1 MMRRSSQVG
10 PGKGTPSRPGR
21 RRRRIPAALQVSC
34 KCGSSGRG
42 HCSPSSATDPHRDPE
57 GRLLMSINELDT
69 TEPESYDVAGV
80 AIDDEVLDTLAPA
93 IPAADVDDL
102 RSRVHGPVYAA
113 GDDGLV
119 AEVATWNLAVTHT
132 PAIAVG
138 ATCSADVATAVSFA
152 TAHGLKVAVQ
162 ATGHGP
168 VRNAAGS
175 LMISTRRMQGVTID
189 RMRGTAR
196 IEAGVKWAKVL
207 AAAAPFG
214 LTGLCGSSSDVGVV
228 GYTLGGG
235 LGSLGRKF
243 GFSADSVLSVELVTA
258 DGVLRTVCAE
268 EQPELFW
275 AVRGGKGN
283 FGVVT
288 AIELQ
293 LVPVRSVFGGGIF
306 FAGHDAASV
315 LHAFRQWA
323 PTLPEDVGT
332 SIAIL
337 RVPPLEELPPPL
349 RGQTVVHLRYV
360 YAGDDPAEG
369 ERLIE
374 PTKASGEGLL
384 GFLHPLLTTELD
396 SVHMDPTEPMPGW
409 EKGMQLAELPA
420 EAVDAL
426 LSAAGPQLDIPLI
439 MVELRLLG
447 GALGRPAEVPDAVPG
462 RSGAFSLLV
471 LGPAVPELARAVPA
485 LGRGILAVL
494 APWRAEESMI
504 NVLGDVSGPGE
515 VLAAYPEESRAR
527 LVAVKRA
534 VDPTG
539 VFTFGH
545 AI

>member
-1 MMRRSSQVG
+1 
-10 PGKGTPSRPGR
+10 
-21 RRRRIPAALQVSC
+21 
-34 KCGSSGRG
+34 
-42 HCSPSSATDPHRDPE
+42 
-57 GRLLMSINELDT
+57 MSITELPD
-69 TEPESYDVAGV
+69 EPESTDAPVL
-80 AIDDEVLDTLAPA
+80 DDEALDSLAPA
-93 IPAADVDDL
+93 IPAADVEDL
-102 RSRVHGPVYAA
+102 RSRVHGPVHAA

-138 ATCSADVATAVSFA
+138 ATCAADVATAVCWA

-207 AAAAPFG
+207 EAAAPFG
-214 LTGLCGSSSDVGVV
+214 LSGLCGSSSDVGVV

-235 LGSLGRKF
+235 LGSLGRRF
-243 GFSADSVLSVELVTA
+243 GFSADSVVSVEMVTA

-293 LVPVRSVFGGGIF
+293 LVPVRSVLGGGIF
-306 FAGHDAASV
+306 FAGKDAPAV

-323 PTLPEDVGT
+323 PTLPEEVGT
-332 SIAIL
+332 SVAIL
-337 RVPPLEELPPPL
+337 RLPPLGELPPPL

-369 ERLIE
+369 ERLVE
-374 PTKASGEGLL
+374 PMRAAGEVLL
-384 GFLHPLLTTELD
+384 GFIHPLLTTELD
-396 SVHMDPTEPMPGW
+396 SVHMDPTDPLPGW

-426 LSAAGPQLDIPLI
+426 LAAAGPQLDIPLI
-439 MVELRLLG
+439 MVEIRLF
-447 GALGRPAEVPDAVPG
+447 GAALARHPRVPNAVAGRN
-462 RSGAFSLLV
+462 GAFSVLV
-471 LGPAVPELARAVPA
+471 LGPGVPELATVVPA
-485 LGRGILAVL
+485 LGKGVL
-494 APWRAEESMI
+494 EALEPWKAPGCVT
-504 NVLGDVSGPGE
+504 NFLGEVSGPAE
-515 VLAAYPEESRAR
+515 VAASYPVGVAERLRAIK
-527 LVAVKRA
+527 AA
-534 VDPTG
+534 VDPDR
-539 VFTFGH
+539 VFSFGH
-545 AI
+545 AL